1 MTVYTFD
8 EQIVSDL
15 HKDARGYRPS
25 NSWWQMWNAL
35 GDAEKQNV
43 WDGLGEELSVELAR
57 SRRAEAMAMISMHQ
71 RIQGT
76 MLLGAKNEV
85 QALQWIMEAEDFSDF
100 DLQYGPSYFCFH
112 FNLPYSADK
121 EFPIQEAINEM
132 LSEVA

>member
-43 WDGLGEELSVELAR
+43 WDGLLNELDVEMTRERKDKARASLALTER
-57 SRRAEAMAMISMHQ
+57 LEQMYQ
-71 RIQGT
+71 
-76 MLLGAKNEV
+76 LGAKTEV
-85 QALQWIMEAEDFSDF
+85 QALQWIMEAEEFSDI
-100 DLQYGPSYFCFH
+100 DLQYGASYFCFH
-112 FNLPYSADK
+112 FGLSYSAEK
-121 EFPIQEAINEM
+121 EFPIQEAINQM
-132 LSEVA
+132 ISEVV